1 MRDRLLT
8 HYMEVGFPHLRQVS
22 GLPEWLLPD
31 MAKVASKLGDQA
43 ILEIAES
50 LGISERVKAFLTRAP
65 DPDSLPVEIWH
76 QGIAN
81 WQPVHQVLAVIM
93 ALLRACEK
101 VDALERRGALRVNFV
116 LVRGLAVTAYAPF
129 APNGG
134 ELLSR
139 LADILGGSTA
149 EPAGLLDRYIMA
161 VVAGDTNTLAS
172 VDCCILENPAW
183 RAWSERF
190 LATGKDFPFLPRV
203 IGISPPLTSRLKQV
217 LINMMMEVLN
227 ADHSR
232 NYPN

>member
-1 MRDRLLT
+1 MRDGLLT
-8 HYMEVGFPHLRQVS
+8 HYIEVGFPHLREVS

-31 MAKVASKLGDQA
+31 MAEVASKLGDQA

-65 DPDSLPVEIWH
+65 EPESLPVEIWQ

-81 WQPVHQVLAVIM
+81 WQLVHQVLAVIM

-149 EPAGLLDRYIMA
+149 EPAGLLERYIMA